1 MTSAERTD
9 VHAPNRIRPEDYAF
23 VGSFVN
29 HPPTD
34 LAGDEIDVET
44 PLWPVPGLEPMTFE
58 EALSNERSPDR
69 AYSEL
74 DRCDHCGQRVNYAA
88 VYRHTPTEQFVVLGH
103 RCADSIMGYEG
114 RRALEASRQRDLLA
128 ASRKDAA
135 EEAERKERL
144 AEAKRLYPDAYQVL
158 DGYDGSNGFILNVA
172 AKLAETSNLTEAQAG
187 KVVEA
192 HERDH
197 REREE
202 RQRRREAGEDQ
213 PVPGN
218 PGEAAKGATVE
229 GLVVKAQEREDPY
242 AKGGA
247 GRWGRPYKVA
257 ITVRDDRG
265 FVVWGHAPEVLH
277 ALDTPEGRRDIE
289 KGDRVRFVANL
300 EAKKS
305 DPYFGFF
312 KRPRKAE
319 VLVYREPPQP
329 DPEVVEAAERQ
340 AERDD
345 VRAVVKEVR
354 ERLREAGEAPDTFHA
369 RRAVTILDDLV
380 EGGYDGAVAVAKL
393 WWEKTGGREVSS
405 FRKEWDAVRRE
416 NALGAYRALGDL
428 VGDGEE
434 TAEGLAG
441 HLGRLADTYIALGGA
456 PQDVGR

>member
-1 MTSAERTD
+1 M
-9 VHAPNRIRPEDYAF
+9 
-23 VGSFVN
+23 
-29 HPPTD
+29 
-34 LAGDEIDVET
+34 AGA
-44 PLWPVPGLEPMTFE
+44 GLEPMTFA
-58 EALSNERSPDR
+58 EALSDERSHDR

-103 RCADSIMGYEG
+103 RCADSIMGYED
-114 RRALEASRQRDLLA
+114 RRALEASHQRDLLA
-128 ASRKDAA
+128 AARKDAA
-135 EEAERKERL
+135 EEAERRERL
-144 AEAKRLYPDAYQVL
+144 AEAKSLYPDAYEIL
-158 DGYDGSNGFILNVA
+158 DGYGGPNRFISDVA
-172 AKLAETSNLTEAQAG
+172 AKLAGTGNLTEAQAG

-192 HERDH
+192 YERH
-197 REREE
+197 REREK
-202 RQRRREAGEDQ
+202 RRGVGEEL
-213 PVPGN
+213 PVPT
-218 PGEAAKGATVE
+218 GESCKGAVVE
-229 GLVVKAQEREDPY
+229 GVVVKAQEREDPY
-242 AKGGA
+242 AGQ
-247 GRWGRPYKVA
+247 RSWGRSYKVA

-265 FVVWGHAPEVLH
+265 FVLWGHAPEALH
-277 ALDTPEGRRDIE
+277 ALDTPEGRRDVE

-340 AERDD
+340 AERED

-354 ERLREAGEAPDTFHA
+354 ERLREAAEAPDTFDA

-380 EGGYDGAVAVAKL
+380 EGSYGDAAAVAKL
-393 WWEKTGGREVSS
+393 WWEKTCGREVSS

-416 NALGAYRALGDL
+416 TALGAYRALGDL